1 MSLTGA
7 LNAAVT
13 GLRAQS
19 QGLGIISDNIA
30 NAATIGYKATSSNFA
45 SLVTQ
50 PPTGTSYTPG
60 GVLPHPFTNVAA
72 QGILQSTNSNTD
84 VAITGAGFFAVTKS
98 IDSVSAK
105 STGEIGFTRAGSFTL
120 DKSGYLVNN
129 SGQFLLGYPI
139 HQSSSAGSLA
149 SAQAIGLGKVTG
161 SAQATTSLTIGANLP
176 GVATPNTPLTFY
188 GNMQNATGWCWCWSV
203 SRLSAGQCGS
213 L

>member
-30 NAATIGYKATSSNFA
+30 NAATIGYKSTSSNFA

-50 PPTGTSYTPG
+50 APTSTSYTPG

-84 VAITGAGFFAVTKS
+84 VGITGAGFFAVTKG
-98 IDSVSAK
+98 IDSVSARATER
-105 STGEIGFTRAGSFTL
+105 SALPAREVLPSIRVVIWSMVLGNICSAIRSQIGFGGEFSLGSGDWF
-120 DKSGYLVNN
+120 G
-129 SGQFLLGYPI
+129 
-139 HQSSSAGSLA
+139 
-149 SAQAIGLGKVTG
+149 
-161 SAQATTSLTIGANLP
+161 
-176 GVATPNTPLTFY
+176 
-188 GNMQNATGWCWCWSV
+188 
-203 SRLSAGQCGS
+203 
-213 L
+213 